1 MWASCGLQGRRPWLH
16 AAHCQWQGRRA
27 VGDSSAG
34 WRPPDA
40 VAELVELADQL
51 QADGANSPWAAAR
64 PGRWRGGGRDTCT
77 QEALAQCWRSHGRNV
92 RRLGIAATVA
102 VAGCLLGLAGPT
114 GLGGPAGRTDGLR
127 HHGDYT
133 DLRTATGA
141 KGRRAQQEQDIA
153 LALAKSDPKGE
164 SARRA
169 QVDLD
174 LFMH

>member
-1 MWASCGLQGRRPWLH
+1 MGRIAPGRRPGP
-16 AAHCQWQGRRA
+16 AA
-27 VGDSSAG
+27 
-34 WRPPDA
+34 
-40 VAELVELADQL
+40 
-51 QADGANSPWAAAR
+51 GA
-64 PGRWRGGGRDTCT
+64 GGGRDTCT